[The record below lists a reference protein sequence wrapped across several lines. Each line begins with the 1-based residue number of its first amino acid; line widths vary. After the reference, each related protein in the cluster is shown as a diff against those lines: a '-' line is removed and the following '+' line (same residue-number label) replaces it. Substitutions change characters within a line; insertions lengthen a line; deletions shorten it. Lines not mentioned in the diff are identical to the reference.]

1 MKRLIFFALCMTMTG
16 MSCEEETL
24 VALECSPGEARPCDE
39 NGEVVADNLSSL
51 VRNGICSYGI
61 QRCSFD
67 GWGECIGA
75 QGPEVEV
82 CDGVDNDCDGII
94 DEDPHDAEIWFLDSD
109 GDDHGIEDEYVYA
122 CDRPDGYA
130 ASSEDCDDSEP
141 EKEQEDLD
149 ESLFGSLDYPAEDTL
164 TTYPTGYTVSG
175 KIEVPTIESKQEGG
189 KGRDRINGY
198 SEKMFE
204 SEPAYYGYNDLMYGY
219 EGNDRL
225 IGKAGADYL
234 VGGEGNDKLIG
245 GDGDDILIG
254 DEGNDKFADG
264 NGDDLMFGGS
274 GNDKFKIGKGANVI
288 IDFEKGDKLR
298 IKGSVAWAQEDF
310 GLLGTYKKGTL
321 ALIGEFSVLLELVG

>member
-1 MKRLIFFALCMTMTG
+1 MVAIPLSFHKTFFSIYSEYHERLLVASYDPQFGEDFSVYEARNPDDDIYCPNAVI
-16 MSCEEETL
+16 EYTL
-24 VALECSPGEARPCDE
+24 VSP
-39 NGEVVADNLSSL
+39 
-51 VRNGICSYGI
+51 YGI
-61 QRCSFD
+61 PSRERYADSVFR
-67 GWGECIGA
+67 
-75 QGPEVEV
+75 VV
-82 CDGVDNDCDGII
+82 KSHVDNDTSV
-94 DEDPHDAEIWFLDSD
+94 L
-109 GDDHGIEDEYVYA
+109 
-122 CDRPDGYA
+122 
-130 ASSEDCDDSEP
+130 P